1 MYLGEV
7 FVDWQNSRIFRWSCS
22 LSSVWSRNPEFSQVG
37 LTGVAIPNLSLID
50 LSGSRIPEYL
60 PRWSQWKSQS
70 RISPPFISVE
80 VAIQN
85 LSPIDISVNR
95 NPESLPADLS
105 GSHSGAPRVS
115 SLSCSCICGRGG
127 CTWHRGGKL
136 TVRFSKR
143 QNNILCVCSLILIAF
158 KVPKIKKTALLMHY
172 ITF

>member
-1 MYLGEV
+1 MYLGRSFCRLTKFPNLPLKLQFV
-7 FVDWQNSRIFRWSCS
+7 FSLKSQSRIFTSWPHWC
-22 LSSVWSRNPEFSQVG
+22 RNPEF
-37 LTGVAIPNLSLID
+37 IPH
-50 LSGSRIPEYL
+50 
-60 PRWSQWKSQS
+60 WSQWKSHS
-70 RISPPFISVE
+70 RISPPLISVE
-80 VAIQN
+80 VAIPN

-143 QNNILCVCSLILIAF
+143 QNNILFVCSLILIAF
-158 KVPKIKKTALLMHY
+158 KVPKKTAVLMHY